1 MLKKNDCL
9 TCFDGGKRRK
19 SEAIFTA
26 LGDLDE
32 LMAALGLV
40 RAFSTKRQLEETSLG
55 LQEDLINLG
64 GALAGL
70 KKVDWRRK
78 TTVLEKKI
86 ARLSRPPRKE
96 FVRPGA
102 NKTSAF
108 LHLGRAIARRLERR
122 VVGLKEKKFDG
133 EIAWLNRLSLFL
145 FWLAVKE
152 EK

>member
-1 MLKKNDCL
+1 M
-9 TCFDGGKRRK
+9 
-19 SEAIFTA
+19 
-26 LGDLDE
+26 GDLDE
-32 LMAALGLV
+32 LTVALGLV
-40 RAFSTKRQLEETSLG
+40 RAFSPQRQLKKISLG

-64 GALAGL
+64 GVLVGL
-70 KKVDWRRK
+70 KKVNFQRK
-78 TTVLEKKI
+78 TTVLEKEI
-86 ARLSRPPRKE
+86 ARLSRTPRKE

-122 VVGLKEKKFDG
+122 VVGLKDEKLKA

>member
-9 TCFDGGKRRK
+9 TYLGGGKRRK

-32 LMAALGLV
+32 LTAALGLV
-40 RAFSTKRQLEETSLG
+40 RAFNKKRQLKKISLS

-64 GALAGL
+64 GVLVGL
-70 KKVDWRRK
+70 KRVDFRRK
-78 TTVLEKKI
+78 TAVLEKEI
-86 ARLSRPPRKE
+86 AKLGRTPRKE

-108 LHLGRAIARRLERR
+108 LHLCRAIARRLERR
-122 VVGLKEKKFDG
+122 VVGLKDRKFNR